1 MESREKIYTRVVMV
15 IVLIAILAIGFYFS
29 PWNI

>member
-1 MESREKIYTRVVMV
+1 MKSKEKIHTKVVMV
-15 IVLIAILAIGFYFS
+15 IVLVAILAIGFYFS